1 MIAIHC
7 GESCAQA
14 IRKQTA
20 GAFIVA
26 MSAQWLVNVSEG
38 NNLQN
43 VLFDKCHHLE
53 RQFLTVSFFANLYRW
68 ANYWHGD
75 RMIGPMDST

>member
-14 IRKQTA
+14 IGKQTA

-26 MSAQWLVNVSEG
+26 MSSQWLVNVSEITSS
-38 NNLQN
+38 
-43 VLFDKCHHLE
+43 FDIK
-53 RQFLTVSFFANLYRW
+53 FLAQTL
-68 ANYWHGD
+68 
-75 RMIGPMDST
+75 